1 MGSGKRAMAFDAAT
15 RNAMELRNAI
25 EITPK
30 ALVSLIFAVTLGVS
44 GCIIGGG
51 RGPVA
56 RTAEMQTENL
66 SVPLGAAK
74 SVDVHLQMA
83 AGELDISGG
92 SPQLLDGTI
101 KYNVPEW
108 KPDVSY
114 SVHDGNGALMVMQPE
129 ASHSTIGG
137 VKYTWNLHLTNAVP
151 LNVAVEMGAGNS
163 TLNFSSITL
172 RNLDVQMGAG
182 NSTVDLTG
190 DWKQNVTA
198 SIQGGVGEAHIKLP
212 RDVGVRVT
220 VDGGLGS
227 VDAPDFKK
235 DGDEYVNDVYGKSK
249 VTVEVHV
256 TGGIGEVYLELMGVR
271 PIV

>member
-1 MGSGKRAMAFDAAT
+1 MNLRNTMGSIPKMLAGVFVLAMG
-15 RNAMELRNAI
+15 I
-25 EITPK
+25 
-30 ALVSLIFAVTLGVS
+30 S

-51 RGPVA
+51 HGPLA
-56 RTAEMQTENL
+56 KTGEMQTETL

-74 SVDVHLQMA
+74 SVDVHLQMG
-83 AGELDISGG
+83 AGELNISGS

-101 KYNVPEW
+101 KYNVPDW

-114 SVHDGNGALMVMQPE
+114 SVHDGKGALMVMQPE
-129 ASHSTIGG
+129 ATHTTFGG
-137 VKYTWNLHLTNAVP
+137 VKYTWDLHLNNVVP
-151 LNVAVEMGAGNS
+151 LDVAVEMGAGNS
-163 TLNFSSITL
+163 TLNFSGMML

-182 NSTVDLTG
+182 NSTLDLTG

-198 SIQGGVGEAHIKLP
+198 SIQGGVGEAHVKLP

-220 VDGGLGS
+220 VQGGLGS
-227 VDAPDFKK
+227 VNAPDFKR
-235 DGDEYVNDVYGKSK
+235 DGDDYVNDAYGKSG

-256 TGGIGEVYLELMGVR
+256 TGGIGEVYLELVGIR

>member
-1 MGSGKRAMAFDAAT
+1 MK
-15 RNAMELRNAI
+15 LRNAI

-30 ALVSLIFAVTLGVS
+30 TLVSLIFAATLGVS
-44 GCIIGGG
+44 GCIIGSG
-51 RGPVA
+51 RGPIA
-56 RTAEMQTENL
+56 RTAEMQAENV

-129 ASHSTIGG
+129 ASHTTIGG

-190 DWKQNVTA
+190 DRKENVTA

-227 VDAPDFKK
+227 VSAPDFKK
-235 DGDEYVNDVYGKSK
+235 DGDEYVNDAYGKSK

-256 TGGIGEVYLELMGVR
+256 TGGIGEVYLELIGAR
-271 PIV
+271 SIV

>member
-1 MGSGKRAMAFDAAT
+1 METARGKLPVAFDAAT
-15 RNAMELRNAI
+15 RNAMKLQNTI

-30 ALVSLIFAVTLGVS
+30 TLVSLIFAVTLGVS
-44 GCIIGGG
+44 GCIIGSGH
-51 RGPVA
+51 GPMA
-56 RTAEMQTENL
+56 RPAEMQTENV

-114 SVHDGNGALMVMQPE
+114 SVHDGDGSLMVMQPE
-129 ASHSTIGG
+129 ASHTTIGG
-137 VKYTWNLHLTNAVP
+137 VKYTWDLHLNNAVP

-163 TLNFSSITL
+163 T
-172 RNLDVQMGAG
+172 
-182 NSTVDLTG
+182 VDLTG
-190 DWKQNVTA
+190 NWKQNVTA

-235 DGDEYVNDVYGKSK
+235 DGDEYVNDAYGKSK

>member
-1 MGSGKRAMAFDAAT
+1 MK
-15 RNAMELRNAI
+15 LRDAI

-30 ALVSLIFAVTLGVS
+30 ALVSLIFAVTLGLS
-44 GCIIGGG
+44 GCIVGSGH
-51 RGPVA
+51 GPLA
-56 RTAEMQTENL
+56 KTGEMQTENVSIPL
-66 SVPLGAAK
+66 SAAK
-74 SVDVHLQMA
+74 SVDVHLQMS
-83 AGELDISGG
+83 AGEINISGG

-101 KYNVPEW
+101 KYNVPDW

-114 SVHDGNGALMVMQPE
+114 SVNDGKGALMVMQPE
-129 ASHSTIGG
+129 ASHTTIGG
-137 VKYTWNLHLTNAVP
+137 VKYTWDLHLNNAVP
-151 LNVAVEMGAGNS
+151 LDVAVEMGAGNS
-163 TLNFSSITL
+163 TLNFSSLTL

-182 NSTVDLTG
+182 NSIVDLTG

-212 RDVGVRVT
+212 RDTGVRVT

-227 VDAPDFKK
+227 VNAPDFKK
-235 DGDEYVNDVYGKSK
+235 DGDSYVNDAYGKSK

-256 TGGIGEVYLELMGVR
+256 TGGIGEVYLELSGTR

>member
-1 MGSGKRAMAFDAAT
+1 MK
-15 RNAMELRNAI
+15 LRNTI
-25 EITPK
+25 HITPK

-51 RGPVA
+51 RGPMA
-56 RTAEMQTENL
+56 RTAEMQTENV

-74 SVDVHLQMA
+74 SVDVHLQMG

-114 SVHDGNGALMVMQPE
+114 SVHDGNGSLMVMQPE
-129 ASHSTIGG
+129 SSHTTIGG
-137 VKYTWNLHLTNAVP
+137 VKYTWDLHLNNAVP

-163 TLNFSSITL
+163 TLNLSSITL

-235 DGDEYVNDVYGKSK
+235 DGDEYVNDAYGKSK
-249 VTVEVHV
+249 TTVEVHV
-256 TGGIGEVYLELMGVR
+256 TGGIGEVYLQLVGAR